1 MSSTTNPKGIQR
13 PTVETTTSGGNL
25 QAARGRHRLEV
36 VCWVLGLI
44 VFILACV
51 TIHFHPQ
58 PYPVD
63 LSTTE
68 AVQNANT
75 PAPILDVVNFPSLLN
90 NPIPSYIATAVWF
103 LGLLIMGLIAK
114 LRRSAVA
121 LWIESAIFLTLAVM
135 SSAGLNVVID
145 EIVGRPR
152 PLPKPPSIPIHQYTP
167 TVPFPS
173 FPSGH
178 TEHDIVF
185 YGFLLFLSFT
195 RPVREW
201 RYRWWLLPFQI
212 YAVFDIFAIGYSRI
226 YLGDHWLTDVLGGYL
241 EGAIYLFFFIF
252 LYRWFTGVVN
262 RHIEKRKVEKAQRTY
277 AAR

>member
-1 MSSTTNPKGIQR
+1 M
-13 PTVETTTSGGNL
+13 
-25 QAARGRHRLEV
+25 EV
-36 VCWVLGLI
+36 FFWITGLI
-44 VFILACV
+44 VFIFACV

-58 PYPVD
+58 PYPID

-68 AVQNANT
+68 AVQNAHT

-90 NPIPSYIATAVWF
+90 NPIPSYIATVLWF
-103 LGLLIMGLIAK
+103 FGLLIMGLIAK

-152 PLPKPPSIPIHQYTP
+152 PNAHTEPVHVYT
-167 TVPFPS
+167 TIVPFPA

-178 TEHDIVF
+178 TEHDLVF
-185 YGFLLFLSFT
+185 YGFLLYLSFT
-195 RPVREW
+195 RAVRAW
-201 RYRWWLLPFQI
+201 RYRWWLVPFQI
-212 YAVFDIFAIGYSRI
+212 YAVFDILAIGYSRI

-252 LYRWFTGVVN
+252 LYRWFTGVVK
-262 RHIEKRKVEKAQRTY
+262 RHSEKRKVEKAQRTY
-277 AAR
+277 AVR